1 MSMTLS
7 LSLGITNQMGGAA
20 PFTGTPAMAALTDIP
35 GLVIDFDAADAGT
48 ISATGALVNTW
59 TNKGSYGGS
68 AASTSTNRPSTGT
81 RTMGALNT
89 LDFNGA
95 NHMDISSECFP
106 LTAAV
111 YTAFRV
117 WYNDLGATASFLD
130 LGQNAL
136 AGSVR
141 TGVQT
146 NAGNVA
152 SRIYQYS
159 GASAISDG
167 AAPESSLTNVVSTLR
182 GEAAL
187 AYNYVNGQTRSGAN
201 GAPTYGAM
209 GVWRIAG
216 DPDNTSS
223 RWNGAISE
231 IAAYN
236 RTLTLDEQALVEGFL
251 AWKWGLQANLYSG
264 NEWSTKDPRN
274 HAKIDNVVCW
284 GNSFTENAFLASNLR
299 WPAILQANTG
309 RKVSNQGIGG
319 QTSTQIA
326 ARANVDVKYTDRIRI
341 IEAGTNGADAT
352 FDVQTDI
359 AGMVAYKPVSKYIIL
374 GVVRTK
380 NETVGTGGYNGKVA
394 TNAALLSTYGT
405 KFIDIMELAVE
416 LQAPGGPYPDATA
429 YANRVIQDA
438 LLLDTLHW
446 TAPLMAYIE
455 LWVRQKMTE
464 LNY

>member
-1 MSMTLS
+1 MAVNFRGSPAQAVKKGL
-7 LSLGITNQMGGAA
+7 N
-20 PFTGTPAMAALTDIP
+20 TGTPYFRGGSAPLIPAMTALTDVS
-35 GLVIDFDAADAGT
+35 GLVIDFDASDTAT

-68 AASTSTNRPSTGT
+68 AAATSTNRPST
-81 RTMGALNT
+81 RVWNNDLN
-89 LDFNGA
+89 A
-95 NHMDISSECFP
+95 
-106 LTAAV
+106 TAA
-111 YTAFRV
+111 FH
-117 WYNDLGATASFLD
+117 D

-141 TGVQT
+141 TGLQVDV
-146 NAGNVA
+146 GNVDN
-152 SRIYQYS
+152 RIYQYS
-159 GASAISDG
+159 GATAITDG
-167 AAPESSLTNVVSTLR
+167 AAPESGATDVVTTLR

-251 AWKWGLQANLYSG
+251 AWKWGFQANLFSG
-264 NEWSTKDPRN
+264 NEWATKDPRST
-274 HAKIDNVVCW
+274 AKVDNVVCW

-299 WPAILQANTG
+299 WPAILQTNTG

-359 AGMVAYKPVSKYIIL
+359 AGMVAYKPVAKYIIL

-380 NETVGTGGYNGKVA
+380 NETVGTAGYIGKTA

-416 LQAPGGPYPDATA
+416 LQAPDGPFPDAVA

-446 TAPLMAYIE
+446 TATLMAYIE
-455 LWVRQKMTE
+455 LWVRQKMTA

>member
-1 MSMTLS
+1 MTLA
-7 LSLGITNQMGGAA
+7 LGPQRFASVVGAGG
-20 PFTGTPAMAALTDIP
+20 GTPVVPAMTALTDIS
-35 GLVIDFDAADAGT
+35 GLVIDFDASDAAT
-48 ISATGALVNTW
+48 ITQASSLVSQWN
-59 TNKGSYGGS
+59 NKGSYGGN
-68 AASTSTNRPSTGT
+68 AVSTGSNRPTTGT
-81 RTMGALNT
+81 RQMGTLNT

-106 LTAAV
+106 LTAAA
-111 YTAFRV
+111 YTLFRV
-117 WYNDLGATASFLD
+117 WYNDLGAVASFLD

-136 AGSVR
+136 AGSLR
-141 TGVQT
+141 TGLQT
-146 NAGNVA
+146 NVGNVA

-159 GASAISDG
+159 GASAITDG

-231 IAAYN
+231 FAGYN
-236 RTLTLDEQALVEGFL
+236 RVMTTDEQALVEGFL
-251 AWKWGLQANLYSG
+251 AWKWGFQANLYSG
-264 NEWSTKDPRN
+264 NEWSTKDPRTN
-274 HAKIDNVVCW
+274 PKITNIVCW
-284 GNSFTENAFLASNLR
+284 GDSFTENAFLAANQR
-299 WPAILQANTG
+299 WPTILQTNTG
-309 RKVSNQGIGG
+309 RKVANQGIGG

-326 ARANVDVKYTDRIRI
+326 ARANGDTRSIDRIRI
-341 IEAGTNGADAT
+341 IEAGTNGADAGS
-352 FDVQTDI
+352 DVQSDI
-359 AGMVAYKPVSKYIIL
+359 ASMVAYKPIAKYIIL

-380 NETVGTGGYNGKVA
+380 NETVGTAGYNGKVA
-394 TNAALLSTYGT
+394 TNAALLATYGD

-416 LQAPGGPYPDATA
+416 LQAPGGPFPDATA

-455 LWVRQKMTE
+455 LWVRQLITAKGW
-464 LNY
+464 

>member
-1 MSMTLS
+1 MT
-7 LSLGITNQMGGAA
+7 
-20 PFTGTPAMAALTDIP
+20 ALTDIP
-35 GLVIDFDAADAGT
+35 GLVIDFDAADPAT

-68 AASTSTNRPSTGT
+68 ATSTSTNRPSTGT
-81 RTMGALNT
+81 RQMGTLNT

-95 NHMDISSECFP
+95 NHMDVSSECFP
-106 LTAAV
+106 LTAAP
-111 YTAFRV
+111 YTLFRV

-130 LGQNAL
+130 VGQNAL
-136 AGSVR
+136 AGSLR

-146 NAGNVA
+146 NVGNVA

-159 GASAISDG
+159 GASAITDG
-167 AAPESSLTNVVSTLR
+167 AAPESSLSNNVTTLR
-182 GEAAL
+182 GETSL

-231 IAAYN
+231 FAGYN
-236 RTLTLDEQALVEGFL
+236 RVMTSDEQALVEGFL
-251 AWKWGLQANLYSG
+251 AWKWGFQANLFSG
-264 NEWSTKDPRN
+264 NEWSTKDPRTN
-274 HAKIDNVVCW
+274 PKITNIVCW
-284 GNSFTENAFLASNLR
+284 GNSFTENAFLAANQR
-299 WPAILQANTG
+299 WPTILQTNTG
-309 RKVSNQGIGG
+309 RKVANQGIGG

-326 ARANVDVKYTDRIRI
+326 ARANGDTRNIDRIRI
-341 IEAGTNGADAT
+341 IEAGTNGADAGSN
-352 FDVQTDI
+352 VQDDI
-359 AGMVAYKPVSKYIIL
+359 ASMVAYQPISKYIVL

-380 NETVGTGGYNGKVA
+380 NETVGTAGYIGKTA
-394 TNAALLSTYGT
+394 TNAALLATYGN

-455 LWVRQKMTE
+455 LWVRQKMTA

>member
-1 MSMTLS
+1 MVLALGPQRVS
-7 LSLGITNQMGGAA
+7 LMRGGGGGV
-20 PFTGTPAMAALTDIP
+20 PPVVPAMAALTDIP
-35 GLVIDFDAADAGT
+35 GLVIDFDAADAAT

-59 TNKGSYGGS
+59 TNKGSYGGQ
-68 AASTSTNRPSTGT
+68 ATSTSTNRPSTGT
-81 RTMGALNT
+81 RQMGTLNT

-106 LTAAV
+106 LTAAA
-111 YTAFRV
+111 YTLFRV
-117 WYNDLGATASFLD
+117 WYNDLGAVASFLD

-146 NAGNVA
+146 NVGNVA

-159 GASAISDG
+159 GSTAITDG
-167 AAPESSLTNVVSTLR
+167 AAPESSLTNVVTTLR

-231 IAAYN
+231 ICAYS

-251 AWKWGLQANLYSG
+251 AWKYGFQANLFSG
-264 NEWSTKDPRN
+264 NEWAAKDPRIN
-274 HAKIDNVVCW
+274 AKIDNVVCW

-299 WPAILQANTG
+299 WPAILQTNTG

-326 ARANVDVKYTDRIRI
+326 ARANADVKYTDRIRI
-341 IEAGTNGADAT
+341 IEAGTNGPDAGS
-352 FDVQTDI
+352 DIQTDI
-359 AGMVAYKPVSKYIIL
+359 ASMVAYKPVSKYIIL

-380 NETVGTGGYNGKVA
+380 NETVGTAGYNGKVA
-394 TNAALLSTYGT
+394 TNAALLATYGN

-416 LQAPGGPYPDATA
+416 LQAPSGPFPDATA

-455 LWVRQKMTE
+455 LWVRQKMAA